1 MFRQNFYCFR
11 HTESLPK
18 YPSLARKQNYVFIR
32 RSDQQKFGVFVER
45 IVIDGVSKHKRLY
58 LSETGVKLNF
68 SV

>member
-1 MFRQNFYCFR
+1 MDFTAAFHEQCYTRIKNCVIAPSASKRQN
-11 HTESLPK
+11 E
-18 YPSLARKQNYVFIR
+18 
-32 RSDQQKFGVFVER
+32 KFGVFVER